1 MRFSSPIKTPS
12 RSREATQPRE
22 GSDASPRG
30 IRARQKLR
38 KEFPFLGSVDCPLE
52 LKALVTDRISS
63 YYVYHD
69 AHPELF
75 TASTPEECAEVAGRI
90 VNAYIDN
97 RRTWEELHYYQQHG
111 RVLGHHP
118 IFRQFSNLRRLRT
131 MSLRDLLQRE
141 RQVKNNIW
149 RVSSEL
155 KKGNKPELD
164 ESRRDKLRG
173 YQSELAELRRLL
185 DDEE

>member
-1 MRFSSPIKTPS
+1 M
-12 RSREATQPRE
+12 
-22 GSDASPRG
+22 
-30 IRARQKLR
+30 RARQKLR

-118 IFRQFSNLRRLRT
+118 IFRQFSNLRKVRA

-149 RVSSEL
+149 RVQSEMKKNPDSSL
-155 KKGNKPELD
+155 MQARID
-164 ESRRDKLRG
+164 RLRG
-173 YQSELAELRRLL
+173 YQAELAEIRRQLG
-185 DDEE
+185 DD